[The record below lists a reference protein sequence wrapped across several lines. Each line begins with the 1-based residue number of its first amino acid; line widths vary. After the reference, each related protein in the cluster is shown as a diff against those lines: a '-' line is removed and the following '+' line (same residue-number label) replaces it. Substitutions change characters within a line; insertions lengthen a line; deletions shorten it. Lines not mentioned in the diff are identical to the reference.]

1 MPTESAVQQIW
12 LASLAVYFVVVVVVA
27 AMLTAILST
36 ARQIHSAAAAI
47 WTVGQKVANNTIHLA
62 LLLRT
67 NHLAARILDAA
78 RGAAEAVAAV
88 ERHARD
94 CPHCP
99 TCVTGAAPGERS
111 L

>member
-1 MPTESAVQQIW
+1 MPSEAAVQQIW
-12 LASLAVYFVVVVVVA
+12 TISLVVYVVVVLVVA
-27 AMLTAILST
+27 VMLTLILVT
-36 ARQIHSAAAAI
+36 VRQIHSGASAI

-78 RGAAEAVAAV
+78 QGTARAVSAV
-88 ERHARD
+88 EQHAKT

-99 TCVTGAAPGERS
+99 TCVTGSAERGRFS
-111 L
+111 